1 MSEKEGWDLMADTPC
16 SLLGLVTVYEFKN
29 LKAYHEYWWK
39 EEKIDF
45 RGKLSEE
52 KPLYTSVISQ

>member
-1 MSEKEGWDLMADTPC
+1 MADTPC